1 MEDKQIK
8 KTGRK
13 RLAYGLATLVLLLI
27 EIMIALY
34 VHDKFIRPYVGDVLV
49 VIAIYTFIRIFLPQG
64 DTLLPLYVFIFAT
77 GVEFLQLFHIVELLG
92 MGDNRFFRI
101 LIGSV
106 FDIKDVF
113 CYAFGCILLEV
124 YEIIKMHPVIHQGKN
139 RCGNVLGNDS

>member
-1 MEDKQIK
+1 MIDCFNCNIGFKKIMEDKQTK

-64 DTLLPLYVFIFAT
+64 HTLLPLYVFIFAT
-77 GVEFLQLFHIVELLG
+77 GVELLQLFHIVELLG
-92 MGDNRFFRI
+92 LGDNRFFRI

-124 YEIIKMHPVIHQGKN
+124 YEIMRKK
-139 RCGNVLGNDS
+139 LSK